1 MTRIIVPIVDLHA
14 PLKAQAFTAYAAD
27 ADLVELRADL
37 IGDPD
42 AIADYLAIPDRPPC
56 ILTIR
61 SAAEGGAW
69 EGSESERISLIE
81 RLGLLNPGFIDVELS
96 TWRAS
101 ANIRQKIGLVCQR
114 LRGGEPENATTR
126 AKNQLILSVHDFQGM
141 SAWDRD
147 WDELR
152 GSPAHMLKMA
162 VTPADSCD
170 ALRILARYRAA
181 RESGEARG
189 LMLIGMGEAGAATRV
204 LGKCCYAWGTY
215 APIDASR
222 TSAPGQI
229 DLRALWLSHRWG
241 SLWRGTKIY
250 GVIGWPVAHSRSP
263 EVHNSLMKER
273 GIDGVYVRFPVAP
286 DYASFAAFMDQA
298 AHGQHLPTFAGFS
311 VTIPHKEHALRWL
324 VERGGVVSPRA
335 ARIGAVNTLA
345 AARLARGAGDVTG
358 SAELR
363 PDAWLGENTDY
374 DGVVAMLH
382 AAVGDESGVRGLR
395 GEAAAILGAGG
406 AARAAIAALQE
417 LGLRCTIYNRTPERA
432 RALAADFPHA
442 TAAAWDQRLRHG
454 CRVIVNCT
462 SVGMHPEIDASPL
475 PASAIAP
482 AKIVLET
489 IYTPRETRLV
499 RDAIAAGCRVGVG
512 EVIFAAQA
520 AAQARLWHGQ
530 SNIA

>member
-69 EGSESERISLIE
+69 EGSETERISLID

-152 GSPAHMLKMA
+152 GSPAHMLKIA

-215 APIDASR
+215 APIDESR
-222 TSAPGQI
+222 ASAPGQI

-263 EVHNSLMKER
+263 QVHNSLMAER

-298 AHGQHLPTFAGFS
+298 AHGQHLPPFAGFS

-324 VERGGVVSPRA
+324 RERGGVVSPRA

-345 AARLARGAGDVTG
+345 ALRFALGA
-358 SAELR
+358 A
-363 PDAWLGENTDY
+363 DAVGAAGAQPHGWIGENTDY
-374 DGVVAMLH
+374 DGVVAL
-382 AAVGDESGVRGLR
+382 VGATCPNTGKPDELR
-395 GEAAAILGAGG
+395 GKSAAILGAGG
-406 AARAAIAALQE
+406 AARAVVAALQDI
-417 LGLRCTIYNRTPERA
+417 GVRCTIYNRTPARA
-432 RALAADFPHA
+432 EALAAEFAPA
-442 TAAAWDQRLRHG
+442 VAAPWQARTRHNADI
-454 CRVIVNCT
+454 IVNCT
-462 SVGMHPEIDASPL
+462 SVGMHPDIDDSPL
-475 PASAIAP
+475 PADSISP
-482 AKIVLET
+482 ATFVLET
-489 IYTPRETRLV
+489 IYNPSQTRLI
-499 RDAIAAGCRVGVG
+499 RDALAAGCRVGLG
-512 EVIFAAQA
+512 DAMFHAQA
-520 AAQARLWHGQ
+520 AAQARLWHGK
-530 SNIA
+530 